1 MDLQTRESFTYRAR
15 HSMIKLP
22 ESGHLAL
29 AWRSN
34 WTGWKYLTLALSI
47 HAQRKMNS
55 SVRAR
60 TSELAN
66 LWAHA
71 HTHARTHARTHVCT
85 HIFAYVPARVARVV
99 CRCRS
104 GLTYVCSSCST
115 AVSLTSAA
123 HTSFYVALTHAAN
136 QPASQPANLPTHQ
149 YHHHHPALVL
159 LPIVHYTRGRL

>member
-1 MDLQTRESFTYRAR
+1 MDLQTPRELYLPSVW

-29 AWRSN
+29 AWRSD
-34 WTGWKYLTLALSI
+34 WTGWKYLTLALSNT
-47 HAQRKMNS
+47 RTEKDELF
-55 SVRAR
+55 RAR
-60 TSELAN
+60 ASEP
-66 LWAHA
+66 WAHA
-71 HTHARTHARTHVCT
+71 RMHIRTYTRTHALT
-85 HIFAYVPARVARVV
+85 FEYVPARVARVV

-123 HTSFYVALTHAAN
+123 HTSFHVALTHAAN
-136 QPASQPANLPTHQ
+136 QPVSQPTNQPTNLPT
-149 YHHHHPALVL
+149 YLPTHHHHQTLVL